1 MNLDETLVVAT
12 AVLVCVCVMF
22 PVRFRITCHR
32 GLSRLRLRLDY
43 ATASVCGVLFLHFL
57 DVVSLR
63 EMAGSLWSV
72 GHVQPLAVLLI
83 FFTLAYASISLDV
96 TGFSRFVALTVLR
109 SESVGHHQDTTA
121 GGSESRGRLFCEP
134 SRRLLIEVYLLSGII
149 ALIASNDVVILTL
162 TPVLLHFCDA
172 QRILPHKVVYIEYV
186 AANTWSAF
194 LLIGNPTN
202 IIAGQ
207 AMQMT
212 FARYVVLLWMPTV
225 VVIVATLGV
234 VWIVTPTAPPP
245 EALYLD
251 ERCASLDLDGVP
263 RREEAVHAAVA
274 DELPAADAPCS
285 LYVKTITSTISVAL
299 ASPMEPPDHVAA
311 AVDELRDRGH
321 RHFTAPPEGVAQG
334 DITVSPA
341 PSLGLAD
348 ANGARMNGVILGL
361 GVVLLILC
369 GYTPIPMFAV
379 TSVTCGV
386 ILFCDLFRQRTDP
399 GIAPLDQESC
409 ATWWRRSRVCQV
421 CERMP
426 WAVAPFASSMFILV
440 DALSKRGVTSSC
452 SGVLVAVSKS
462 LGTFPATLLVML
474 VVVVAMNLLN
484 NQPATILLSVILL
497 EASTASPD
505 STVDTLP
512 DAMSRAAF
520 IALSLGSNVAA
531 VFTPKGALAGILW
544 ESILTHHGVS
554 FPAIAFLKSGMTWM
568 LFPTVVGGVACYL
581 AAILFS

>member
-1 MNLDETLVVAT
+1 MNLDEALVVAT

-22 PVRFRITCHR
+22 PLRFRITCHR

-43 ATASVCGVLFLHFL
+43 ATASVCGVLLLHFL

-63 EMAGSLWSV
+63 EMAGSLWAV

-109 SESVGHHQDTTA
+109 SESPGHHQGTTQ
-121 GGSESRGRLFCEP
+121 SRDQILFCEP

-172 QRILPHKVVYIEYV
+172 QRILPHKVVFVEYV

-212 FARYVVLLWMPTV
+212 FARYFVLLWMPTV

-245 EALYLD
+245 EALCLD
-251 ERCASLDLDGVP
+251 ERCASLDLDGVGP

-274 DELPAADAPCS
+274 DELPAAACLS
-285 LYVKTITSTISVAL
+285 LNVETNSMISVAL
-299 ASPMEPPDHVAA
+299 ASPMQPPDHVAA
-311 AVDELRDRGH
+311 AADELRDRGQ
-321 RHFTAPPEGVAQG
+321 RQLTAPPEGVAQV
-334 DITVSPA
+334 DTTVSPA
-341 PSLGLAD
+341 PLLGLAD
-348 ANGARMNGVILGL
+348 ANGARINGVILGL

-379 TSVTCGV
+379 TSVTCGM
-386 ILFCDLFRQRTDP
+386 ILFCDLFRQRTDA
-399 GIAPLDQESC
+399 GSAPLDQESI

-426 WAVAPFASSMFILV
+426 WAVAPFALSMFILV
-440 DALSKRGVTSSC
+440 DALSKQGVTSSC
-452 SGVLVAVSKS
+452 SGVLIVLSKS
-462 LGTFPATLLVML
+462 MGTFPASLLVML
-474 VVVVAMNLLN
+474 IVVVTMNLLN

-497 EASTASPD
+497 EASSASPD

-512 DAMSRAAF
+512 DEMSRAAF

-554 FPAIAFLKSGMTWM
+554 FPAIAFLKSGVMWM
-568 LFPTVVGGVACYL
+568 LFPTVAGGVACYL
-581 AAILFS
+581 AAVLFS